1 MEKVMIAHS
10 LTQTRIFSLSFCF
23 LFILCATSALAQTWY
38 IKPTAEIPLRRG
50 QGTDYKILAIV
61 SDGLAV
67 TIVEE
72 DETWAKIATENGEE
86 GWILKRYLTR
96 DTPLDKVVTALRA
109 ENNELKEKI
118 SSVEQ
123 QNTELQRLKTALEET
138 LANNK
143 SELASTTEKYSSLV
157 EDNKNVITMKNELSE
172 SRQTVTSL
180 QQKIGAVVAENERL
194 KASQTIKWFLAG
206 GGTLVFGCVV
216 GLLSAKASKKRK
228 SSLY

>member
-1 MEKVMIAHS
+1 MTIRS
-10 LTQTRIFSLSFCF
+10 LSRIRIFALSFF
-23 LFILCATSALAQTWY
+23 AVYLLYATSSAAQTWY

-61 SDGLAV
+61 SDGVAV
-67 TIVEE
+67 NITEE
-72 DETWAKIATENGEE
+72 DDAWAKVTTENDEE
-86 GWILKRYLTR
+86 GWILKRYLTQ

-109 ENNELKEKI
+109 ENSTLKEKFDTI
-118 SSVEQ
+118 QQ

-143 SELASTTEKYSSLV
+143 SELASTAEKYRNLV
-157 EDNKNVITMKNELSE
+157 QDNENVITMKNDLTK

-194 KASQTIKWFLAG
+194 KASQRIKWFLAG
-206 GGTLVFGCVV
+206 GGTLIFGCIV
-216 GLLSAKASKKRK
+216 GLLGAKASKKRK

>member
-1 MEKVMIAHS
+1 MAITS
-10 LTQTRIFSLSFCF
+10 LSRVLLFSLSFCVAF
-23 LFILCATSALAQTWY
+23 LLFATASMAQTWY

-61 SDGLAV
+61 SDGVPV
-67 TIVEE
+67 TITEE
-72 DETWAKIATENGEE
+72 DDTWAKVTTENGEE

-96 DTPLDKVVTALRA
+96 DVPLDRVVASLRK
-109 ENNELKEKI
+109 ENNSLKEKLDTI
-118 SSVEQ
+118 EQ
-123 QNTELQRLKTALEET
+123 QNEELQRLKTALEET

-143 SELASTTEKYSSLV
+143 SELASTTEKYRNLV
-157 EDNKNVITMKNELSE
+157 DDNKNVIEMKQDLLE

-180 QQKIGAVVAENERL
+180 QQKIGSVVAENERL
-194 KASQTIKWFLAG
+194 KASQRIKWFLAG
-206 GGTLVFGCVV
+206 GGTLIFGCLV

>member
-1 MEKVMIAHS
+1 MI
-10 LTQTRIFSLSFCF
+10 INSLSRICISTLALCVLF
-23 LFILCATSALAQTWY
+23 LLCATSAIAQTWY

-61 SDGLAV
+61 SDGVAV
-67 TIVEE
+67 SIVEE
-72 DETWAKIATENGEE
+72 DDTWAKITTENGEE
-86 GWILKRYLTR
+86 GWILKRYLTQ
-96 DTPLDKVVTALRA
+96 DVPLDKVVTALRA
-109 ENNELKEKI
+109 ENGKLKERVGEI
-118 SSVEQ
+118 QQ
-123 QNTELQRLKTALEET
+123 QNAELQRLKTALEET

-143 SELASTTEKYSSLV
+143 TELASTTEKYRNLV
-157 EDNKNVITMKNELSE
+157 EDNENVITMKKDLVE

-194 KASQTIKWFLAG
+194 KASQRIKWFLAG
-206 GGTLVFGCVV
+206 GGTLIFGCIV

>member
-1 MEKVMIAHS
+1 MEKVMTINS
-10 LTQTRIFSLSFCF
+10 LARTRIFTLSSCF
-23 LFILCATSALAQTWY
+23 LLLLCATSVLAQTWY

-67 TIVEE
+67 NIVEE
-72 DETWAKIATENGEE
+72 DETWAKITTENGEE

-96 DTPLDKVVTALRA
+96 DTPLDKVVTALRT
-109 ENNELKEKI
+109 ENNALKEKVN
-118 SSVEQ
+118 SVEQ

-143 SELASTTEKYSSLV
+143 SELASTTEKYRSLV
-157 EDNKNVITMKNELSE
+157 EDNENVITMKNELSE

-180 QQKIGAVVAENERL
+180 QQKIGAIVAENERL

>member
-1 MEKVMIAHS
+1 MTTRS
-10 LTQTRIFSLSFCF
+10 LSRTRIFALSSCLVF
-23 LFILCATSALAQTWY
+23 LLCATSALAQTWY

-61 SDGLAV
+61 SDGVAV

-72 DETWAKIATENGEE
+72 DDTWAKINTENGEE

-96 DTPLDKVVTALRA
+96 DVPLDKVVAALRS
-109 ENNELKEKI
+109 ENSKLKEKADTI
-118 SSVEQ
+118 QQ

-138 LANNK
+138 LSNNK
-143 SELASTTEKYSSLV
+143 SELASTTEKYRNLV
-157 EDNKNVITMKNELSE
+157 EDNENVITMKNDLQE

-194 KASQTIKWFLAG
+194 KASQRIKWFLAG
-206 GGTLVFGCVV
+206 GGTLIFGCVV
-216 GLLSAKASKKRK
+216 GLLSGKASKKRK

>member
-1 MEKVMIAHS
+1 MITNS
-10 LTQTRIFSLSFCF
+10 LTRIRICTLSSCF
-23 LFILCATSALAQTWY
+23 LFLLCATSVLAQTWY

-67 TIVEE
+67 NIVEE
-72 DETWAKIATENGEE
+72 DETWAKINTENGEE

-96 DTPLDKVVTALRA
+96 DIPLDKVVTALRT
-109 ENNELKEKI
+109 ENNALKEKVN
-118 SSVEQ
+118 SVEQ

-143 SELASTTEKYSSLV
+143 SELASTTEKYRSLV
-157 EDNKNVITMKNELSE
+157 EDNENVITMKNELSE